1 MSGKATTLRWSAG
14 PRASEGSTP
23 TIKNHTATRIGSRL
37 FVFGGYD
44 GVRNHHAVHV
54 LDTETLEWREAEVHV
69 SFHVALVFRCRF
81 AGHSCARCPL
91 VFFFPVSFCLLSPSP
106 SLPFLTCVY
115 FPDKFSNQPL
125 LFFLDIIIKRTLYEH
140 YTNII
145 RTLYEH
151 YINNKSFIMNV
162 ILYSTNTFAGRPT
175 CWSKRSHGYV
185 CQRLYL
191 RYWWLAWKWSLSSL

>member
-106 SLPFLTCVY
+106 SLTFLTCVY

-145 RTLYEH
+145 RTLYKQQIVYHECNIIFNQH
-151 YINNKSFIMNV
+151 IRRATDLLV
-162 ILYSTNTFAGRPT
+162 ETVT
-175 CWSKRSHGYV
+175 
-185 CQRLYL
+185 RLRL
-191 RYWWLAWKWSLSSL
+191 PKVVFTLLVVGLEVVP